1 MLGNKRMR
9 ELHWEPGKLAGQLDD
24 GEHGRRAPA
33 PAAAAMAA
41 GGSGWRAEGGARG
54 LYTWLG
60 TSVGDEG

>member
-9 ELHWEPGKLAGQLDD
+9 ELHREPGKLAEQLGG
-24 GEHGRRAPA
+24 GEHGRQALAP
-33 PAAAAMAA
+33 AAAMAA
-41 GGSGWRAEGGARG
+41 GGSGWCAEGGARG